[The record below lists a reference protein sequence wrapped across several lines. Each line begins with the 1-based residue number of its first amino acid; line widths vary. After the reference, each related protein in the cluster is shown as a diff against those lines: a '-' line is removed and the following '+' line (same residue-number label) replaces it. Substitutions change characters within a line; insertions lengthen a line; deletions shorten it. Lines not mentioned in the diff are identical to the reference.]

1 MSTRARTIEAD
12 WLGASRKAA
21 EALRDILLERPTT
34 AERIRETGETGHG
47 GDQTLVIDWDAET
60 AVFDQLQ
67 LLHDEGARFTAV
79 SEERGNVSYTQDFP
93 PGHPDFVPGA
103 DGAPG
108 TGGDPGVIVIID
120 PIDGSMNAKRGL
132 PHHSISI
139 AVADGPTM
147 ADVFFGF
154 VYDYGP
160 EEEWTARRGGGA
172 FLDGV
177 PLRTDVPHR
186 LDRNGKLELLGIE
199 SADPRWICEA
209 ASDMASAAHRIRA
222 LGTIAV
228 TLCQVAGARLDAMC
242 TLKGCRAVD
251 AAAGQLIVREAGG
264 QVAFTKFDDP
274 LGAPLDAEPHSALIA
289 ARSAEALE
297 MVRPIPKK

>member
-1 MSTRARTIEAD
+1 MGAMSDPTMDAD

-21 EALRDILLERPTT
+21 EALRDILIDRPTT
-34 AERIRETGETGHG
+34 AERVTETGETGHG

-67 LLHDEGARFTAV
+67 RLHDEGARFTAL
-79 SEERGNVSYTQDFP
+79 SEERGTVDF
-93 PGHPDFVPGA
+93 
-103 DGAPG
+103 
-108 TGGDPGVIVIID
+108 GDPGVLVVID

-160 EEEWTARRGGGA
+160 DEEWMARRGEGA

-177 PLRTDVPHR
+177 PLPTDVPHR
-186 LDRNGKLELLGIE
+186 LDADGKLELLGIE
-199 SADPRWICEA
+199 SADPRWICQA
-209 ASDMASAAHRIRA
+209 ADDMAAAAHRIRA

-228 TLCQVAGARLDAMC
+228 TLCQVAGGRLDAMC

-264 QVAFTKFDDP
+264 YVGFTKFDDE
-274 LGAPLDAEPHSALIA
+274 LSAPLDAEPHSALIA
-289 ARSAEALE
+289 ARTPEALE